1 MTAAPTRAR
10 TPRPDQGWPNPD
22 PHPDP
27 DPNPDPNQARGISPR
42 PTSGWRS
49 TRTCARRPRWL
60 RASTPSSRRRSSSR
74 RASAPSCRVTGAR
87 NLYGFSASSCTSAPP
102 RDPPR
107 GGLHTGTSAD
117 TAVSVRHEPVTGVA
131 LVSARGAPVER
142 LFPMRRD
149 AVLNFAFLC
158 VKRAHERACTV
169 YKIKRLRS
177 RKP

>member
-22 PHPDP
+22 PHPHP

-149 AVLNFAFLC
+149 AVSNFAVSF
-158 VKRAHERACTV
+158 VKRACSV
-169 YKIKRLRS
+169 KKGSSL
-177 RKP
+177 